1 MLRYN
6 EDEKY
11 RIAKNLVSI
20 PRKLIPRKLQFSA
33 IFGDPRNFNASKIP
47 CLTVGKISSARHHAI
62 YSNHL

>member
-20 PRKLIPRKLQFSA
+20 PRKFIPRKLQFLA

-47 CLTVGKISSARHHAI
+47 CLTVAFVLSILQI
-62 YSNHL
+62 